1 MKRAVIVICDSLRA
15 DLITPRDAPFLS
27 EFGQRSARFG
37 DHSSVF
43 PSTTRT
49 SAASIATGSLP
60 ARHGLLGNTMAID
73 EGDGLVC
80 LSVGKP
86 DFRDRL
92 HRATG
97 RTLHRPTL
105 AERVSRA
112 GGTAIAISNVSPGAA
127 YFLDPD
133 GFGWVYNPS
142 GSFGPG
148 RRPLPPEEGLAI
160 SKGAEGDR
168 AATGRFCEEVLR
180 GRAPAVALL
189 WLSEPDYTGHHTP
202 LGSPAH
208 CRAISSADENVRR
221 VAETVASLDRTG
233 EDILFFVGS
242 DHGME
247 TVDETIDLDGMLLE
261 AGLKVSA
268 TSSEVVVAPNGTSA
282 LLYFADPAGPLVAQV
297 ARFLE
302 TQEWVGRTF
311 VGPGLATAGLPTGS
325 PMQIAVTLKPDERT
339 NPYGVPG
346 YSHVVRDALEPK
358 DATGFGQHGGL
369 GKNEQSPFLLVTG
382 GGFAPGTRHSRSSL
396 IDIAPTVL
404 RHLGLPSTG
413 MDGGALPRHLSPLP
427 FPPPQADAVRGEGWV
442 GCASSLRFTVETISG
457 VS

>member
-1 MKRAVIVICDSLRA
+1 MKRAIILICDSLRT
-15 DLITPRDAPFLS
+15 DLITPHDAPFLS
-27 EFGQRSARFG
+27 ELGRRSARFAN
-37 DHSSVF
+37 HTSVF

-49 SAASIATGSLP
+49 SAASIATGCLP

-105 AERVSRA
+105 AERVSRQ

-133 GFGWVYNPS
+133 GFGWVYNPA

-148 RRPLPPEEGLAI
+148 RRPLPAEEGLAI
-160 SKGAEGDR
+160 SKGDAGDTV
-168 AATGRFCEEVLR
+168 ATERFCEEVLR
-180 GRAPAVALL
+180 ERAPTVALL

-208 CRAISSADENVRR
+208 RRAIASADENVRR
-221 VAETVASLDRTG
+221 VAETVSSLDPTG
-233 EDILFFVGS
+233 ENILFVVGS

-247 TVDETIDLDGMLLE
+247 TVAETIDLDGLLIE
-261 AGLKVSA
+261 AGLKGAA
-268 TSSEVVVAPNGTSA
+268 TSSEIVVAPNGTAA
-282 LLYFADPAGPLVAQV
+282 LLYFADPAGALVGQV

-311 VGPGLATAGLPTGS
+311 VGQELASAGLPTGS
-325 PMQIAVTLKPDERT
+325 SMQIAVTLKPDDRT
-339 NPYGVPG
+339 NPHGVRG
-346 YSHVVRDALEPK
+346 HSHVVRDALEPK

-369 GKNEQSPFLLVTG
+369 GKNEQSPFLFISG
-382 GGFAPGTRHSRSSL
+382 DSFAPGPRHARSSL

-404 RHLGLPSTG
+404 RHLGLPATG
-413 MDGGALPRHLSPLP
+413 MDGQGLPPHPD
-427 FPPPQADAVRGEGWV
+427 QIA
-442 GCASSLRFTVETISG
+442 
-457 VS
+457 

>member
-27 EFGQRSARFG
+27 EFGQRSARFAN
-37 DHSSVF
+37 HRSVF

-49 SAASIATGSLP
+49 SAASIATGCLP

-112 GGTAIAISNVSPGAA
+112 GGSAIAISNVSPGAA

-133 GFGWVYNPS
+133 GFGWVYNPA

-148 RRPLPPEEGLAI
+148 RRRLPVEEGLAV
-160 SKGAEGDR
+160 SKGDAGDTV
-168 AATGRFCEEVLR
+168 ATERFCEEVLR
-180 GRAPAVALL
+180 ERTPAIALL

-208 CRAISSADENVRR
+208 CQAIASADANVHR
-221 VAETVASLDRTG
+221 VAETVAMLDPTG
-233 EDILFFVGS
+233 ENILFVVGS

-247 TVDETIDLDGMLLE
+247 TVAETIDLDGLLIE
-261 AGLKVSA
+261 AGLKSA
-268 TSSEVVVAPNGTSA
+268 PASSNVVVAPNGTSA
-282 LLYFADPAGPLVAQV
+282 LLYFADPAGRLIGET
-297 ARFLE
+297 ARFLA
-302 TQEWVGRTF
+302 TQHWVGRTF
-311 VGPGLATAGLPTGS
+311 VGPELASAGLPTGS
-325 PMQIAVTLKPDERT
+325 PMQIAVTLKPDGRT
-339 NPYGVPG
+339 NPHGVPG
-346 YSHVVRDALEPK
+346 HSHVVRDALEPK

-369 GKNEQSPFLLVTG
+369 GKNEQSPFLFISG
-382 GGFAPGTRHSRSSL
+382 GGFTPGRRHARSSL
-396 IDIAPTVL
+396 VDIAPTVL
-404 RHLGLPSTG
+404 RHLGLATTG
-413 MDGGALPRHLSPLP
+413 MDGQALAR
-427 FPPPQADAVRGEGWV
+427 R
-442 GCASSLRFTVETISG
+442 
-457 VS
+457 

>member
-27 EFGQRSARFG
+27 DFGRRAARFAN
-37 DHSSVF
+37 HASVF

-49 SAASIATGSLP
+49 SAASIATGCLP

-105 AERVSRA
+105 AERVSRV
-112 GGTAIAISNVSPGAA
+112 GDKAIAISNVSPGAA

-133 GFGWVYNPS
+133 GFGWVYNPA

-148 RRPLPPEEGLAI
+148 RRPLPAEEGFAV
-160 SKGAEGDR
+160 SKGDAGDTV
-168 AATGRFCEEVLR
+168 AAQRFCEEVLR
-180 GRAPAVALL
+180 ERAPAVALL

-208 CRAISSADENVRR
+208 RQAIASADANVRR
-221 VAETVASLDRTG
+221 VAETVAMLDPTG
-233 EDILFFVGS
+233 ENILFVVGS

-247 TVDETIDLDGMLLE
+247 TVDETIDLDGLLIE
-261 AGLKVSA
+261 AGLKSA
-268 TSSEVVVAPNGTSA
+268 LTSSDVVVAPNGTSA
-282 LLYFADPAGPLVAQV
+282 LLYFADPAGPLVGQV

-302 TQEWVGRTF
+302 IQEWVGRRF
-311 VGPGLATAGLPTGS
+311 VGPDLTSAGLPTVS
-325 PMQIAVTLKPDERT
+325 PMQIAVTLKTDERT
-339 NPYGVPG
+339 NPHGVPG
-346 YSHVVRDALEPK
+346 HSHVVRDSLEPK

-369 GKNEQSPFLLVTG
+369 GKNEQSPFLLISG
-382 GGFAPGTRHSRSSL
+382 GGFAPGTRHGRSSL

-413 MDGGALPRHLSPLP
+413 MDGQPLPRHPSPP
-427 FPPPQADAVRGEGWV
+427 FPPPPAGEG
-442 GCASSLRFTVETISG
+442 
-457 VS
+457 